1 MGKVQNGSSVLLSVT
16 DGCAKQYRSV
26 QSLFVVFSIST
37 MVKVRYHIWQSS
49 VLCWTQQVYC
59 GCNQWQNNKNIF
71 SNKCSKN
78 IVQEAADGASPTTGE
93 GKALIVAAFD
103 YVKNDRVSAA

>member
-1 MGKVQNGSSVLLSVT
+1 
-16 DGCAKQYRSV
+16 
-26 QSLFVVFSIST
+26 

-71 SNKCSKN
+71 SNNCSKN
-78 IVQEAADGASPTTGE
+78 IVQEAADGATTGE
-93 GKALIVAAFD
+93 SKALIVAVFD